1 MALDF
6 FTFAAVRQ
14 FIKWVS
20 WPRNLKSMLFRRHSD
35 HRDLLLAG
43 GEENVLTV
51 TKLCIFVSVCLSH
64 SLHFHTGT
72 CSGKCKMEE
81 IRHLA
86 VTSLGLSNPYNDDFR
101 MQFAGKETY
110 FFHSWPYVQIV

>member
-1 MALDF
+1 MGIVPTQPQANALQK
-6 FTFAAVRQ
+6 TY
-14 FIKWVS
+14 
-20 WPRNLKSMLFRRHSD
+20 SD
-35 HRDLLLAG
+35 YRDLLLAG

-81 IRHLA
+81 IRNLA

-101 MQFAGKETY
+101 MQFAGKGKPT
-110 FFHSWPYVQIV
+110 FFISGLMSKLSD